1 MDCSGPQKTHIFLHK
16 YSFFKPKILISN
28 DFLYEC
34 SSKCIWEISYM
45 TQCRLKYVFLWHL
58 IWDMSHQ
65 YIYTQYVSHFH
76 YSPKLSY
83 EISWHVLWGWLLP
96 IWHFVALS
104 NFCGNFMSIRGFIYE
119 IFETQNVIWEI
130 TRGFMIFFG
139 SPYERKMT
147 GIGGHFLHM
156 WRNLV
161 RRSGQR
167 CIWYALSY
175 FQPQNL
181 IFDPQNLI
189 FVVTKSHFL
198 AQKWGAHC
206 SIPLCWLL

>member
-1 MDCSGPQKTHIFLHK
+1 
-16 YSFFKPKILISN
+16 
-28 DFLYEC
+28 
-34 SSKCIWEISYM
+34 
-45 TQCRLKYVFLWHL
+45 
-58 IWDMSHQ
+58 
-65 YIYTQYVSHFH
+65 
-76 YSPKLSY
+76 
-83 EISWHVLWGWLLP
+83 
-96 IWHFVALS
+96 
-104 NFCGNFMSIRGFIYE
+104 
-119 IFETQNVIWEI
+119 
-130 TRGFMIFFG
+130 
-139 SPYERKMT
+139 MT

-206 SIPLCWLL
+206 SILQRGDKLQNLRSLCHIWDIEIYKLIGDARMRV